1 MENNNLNNNDD
12 DKTVFLS
19 SSNNTNKQ
27 NLDKTTINME
37 NSNNQSKADI
47 TQIQDTGKSDQ
58 GPKPPTPPIS
68 KVESKGGKISG
79 GAFAAGVVGTAVAG
93 AALGATFSEEIENV
107 LDGNGLSAPDSTT
120 QATEVKPEVQSNPT
134 EPIVTAVPVID
145 PQIDPFGPEDL
156 IACGGE
162 EIVPDPNI
170 VDPTV
175 VVPDPFDPNG
185 SDGGTVPDPNL
196 VDPTVVVPDPFDPN
210 GSDGGTVPDPF
221 DPNASTVAVS
231 TENYDNI
238 DWASFN
244 DAPATIEDNAYGQEL
259 AGTDFDNLN
268 NTGGDLDQNL
278 FDPGNEETNNEFL

>member
-19 SSNNTNKQ
+19 SSNNTSKQ

-37 NSNNQSKADI
+37 NTNNQSKADT
-47 TQIQDTGKSDQ
+47 TQIQDTSKSDQ
-58 GPKPPTPPIS
+58 GPQPPTPPIS

-107 LDGNGLSAPDSTT
+107 LDGNGLSATDSK
-120 QATEVKPEVQSNPT
+120 TETVEIKPEVQSNPT
-134 EPIVTAVPVID
+134 EPVIAAVPVID
-145 PQIDPFGPEDL
+145 PIIDEPSPPLVNGIEDVLPPEVPAFPIEEPTEGFPVPGSQVSAFPIEEPTEGYLPGPGSEVPAFP
-156 IACGGE
+156 IE
-162 EIVPDPNI
+162 EPIEE
-170 VDPTV
+170 
-175 VVPDPFDPNG
+175 
-185 SDGGTVPDPNL
+185 L
-196 VDPTVVVPDPFDPN
+196 
-210 GSDGGTVPDPF
+210 
-221 DPNASTVAVS
+221 VAVS

-244 DAPATIEDNAYGQEL
+244 DAPATIEDSEYGQEL

-268 NTGGDLDQNL
+268 TTGGDLDQNL

>member
-19 SSNNTNKQ
+19 SSDNTNKQ
-27 NLDKTTINME
+27 SLDKTTINME
-37 NSNNQSKADI
+37 NSNNQNKADI
-47 TQIQDTGKSDQ
+47 TQIQDTGKLDQ

-68 KVESKGGKISG
+68 KVESKGSKISG
-79 GAFAAGVVGTAVAG
+79 GAFAAGVAGTAVAG

-107 LDGNGLSAPDSTT
+107 LDGNGLSAPDST
-120 QATEVKPEVQSNPT
+120 AEAAEVKPEVHSNPT

-145 PQIDPFGPEDL
+145 PPPFIDPTELIQEPTTSGFPEIQVVEPIEGFPEPGPEVPA
-156 IACGGE
+156 IPEEEPTGGFPEPPAFPIE
-162 EIVPDPNI
+162 EPIEEV
-170 VDPTV
+170 
-175 VVPDPFDPNG
+175 
-185 SDGGTVPDPNL
+185 
-196 VDPTVVVPDPFDPN
+196 
-210 GSDGGTVPDPF
+210 
-221 DPNASTVAVS
+221 VAVS

-244 DAPATIEDNAYGQEL
+244 DAPATIEDTAYGQEL